1 METKKSIISVM
12 ALLCST
18 LLYGQSNTGAFQTIC
33 EHNRTFVNNA
43 GDKTQEDVSDSIC
56 FTDSITKDSAQAP
69 TTAYSDLSIEQL
81 EKLIKLYESY
91 KQDKRER
98 RTLIKQNNQQVLS
111 YYNGENH
118 ELSLANL
125 IDVIEEVGLN
135 NQLFVLAQAVLETG
149 HFTSPVCKNYHN
161 LFGLYDS
168 KHKDYYRFA
177 RWEDSVVGY
186 QKFIQYRYKGGNY
199 LKFLKRIGYAED
211 PRYTTTVA
219 KIATQLYKRLFTQEY
234 YQDIEQRKSY
244 LE

>member
-18 LLYGQSNTGAFQTIC
+18 IVFGQSINESFHTIMA
-33 EHNRTFVNNA
+33 HYRPIVIN
-43 GDKTQEDVSDSIC
+43 
-56 FTDSITKDSAQAP
+56 TKDKGQENALDSVAMKDSMTADSAHVMN
-69 TTAYSDLSIEQL
+69 TDYSSLSIEQL
-81 EKLIKLYESY
+81 EKLIILYENY
-91 KQDKRER
+91 LHKKRESS
-98 RTLIKQNNQQVLS
+98 TLIEHNNQQVIS
-111 YYNGENH
+111 YYTGESH
-118 ELSLANL
+118 ELTLANL
-125 IDVIEEVGLN
+125 IDVIEEVGLS

-199 LKFLKRIGYAED
+199 LQFLKRIGYAED

-219 KIATQLYKRLFTQEY
+219 KIATQLYKRLFTQ
-234 YQDIEQRKSY
+234 
-244 LE
+244 

>member
-1 METKKSIISVM
+1 METRKSILSVM

-18 LLYGQSNTGAFQTIC
+18 IVFGQSINESFHTIMAHYRPIVINTKDKGQ
-33 EHNRTFVNNA
+33 ENA
-43 GDKTQEDVSDSIC
+43 LDSVAMK
-56 FTDSITKDSAQAP
+56 DSMTADSAQVMN
-69 TTAYSDLSIEQL
+69 TDYSGLSIEQL
-81 EKLIKLYESY
+81 EKLIILYENY
-91 KQDKRER
+91 LHKKRESS
-98 RTLIKQNNQQVLS
+98 TIIEHNNQQVIS
-111 YYNGENH
+111 YYTGESH
-118 ELSLANL
+118 ELTLANL
-125 IDVIEEVGLN
+125 LDVIEEVGLS

-199 LKFLKRIGYAED
+199 LQFLKRIGYAED

-219 KIATQLYKRLFTQEY
+219 KIATQLYKRLFTQ
-234 YQDIEQRKSY
+234 
-244 LE
+244 

>member
-1 METKKSIISVM
+1 METKKSILSVM

-18 LLYGQSNTGAFQTIC
+18 LLYGQSNTGSFHTIG
-33 EHNRTFVNNA
+33 EHNHTLENNA

-56 FTDSITKDSAQAP
+56 FTDSITKDSVQAS

-81 EKLIKLYESY
+81 EKLIKFYESY
-91 KQDKRER
+91 KRDKRER
-98 RTLIKQNNQQVLS
+98 STLIKQNNQQVLR
-111 YYNGENH
+111 YYNGESH

-186 QKFIQYRYKGGNY
+186 QKFIQYRYNGGNY
-199 LKFLKRIGYAED
+199 LQFLKRIGYAED

-219 KIATQLYKRLFTQEY
+219 KIATQLYKRLFTQ
-234 YQDIEQRKSY
+234 
-244 LE
+244 

>member
-1 METKKSIISVM
+1 METKKSILSVM

-18 LLYGQSNTGAFQTIC
+18 IVFGQSINESFHTIMA
-33 EHNRTFVNNA
+33 HYRPIVIN
-43 GDKTQEDVSDSIC
+43 
-56 FTDSITKDSAQAP
+56 TKDKGQENALDSVAMKDSM
-69 TTAYSDLSIEQL
+69 TADSSQVMNTDYSDLSIEQL
-81 EKLIKLYESY
+81 EKLIILYENY
-91 KQDKRER
+91 IHKKRESS
-98 RTLIKQNNQQVLS
+98 TLIEHNNQQVIS
-111 YYNGENH
+111 YYTGESH
-118 ELSLANL
+118 ELTLANL
-125 IDVIEEVGLN
+125 IDVIEEVGLS

-199 LKFLKRIGYAED
+199 LQFLKRIGYAED

-219 KIATQLYKRLFTQEY
+219 KIATQLYKRLFTQ
-234 YQDIEQRKSY
+234 
-244 LE
+244 

>member
-18 LLYGQSNTGAFQTIC
+18 IVLGQSINESFHTIR
-33 EHNRTFVNNA
+33 EHYRPIVNDTK
-43 GDKTQEDVSDSIC
+43 DKGQEDVLDSVAIK
-56 FTDSITKDSAQAP
+56 DSMTVDSAQVMN
-69 TTAYSDLSIEQL
+69 TDYSDLSIEQL
-81 EKLIKLYESY
+81 EELIILYENY
-91 KQDKRER
+91 LHKKRESS
-98 RTLIKQNNQQVLS
+98 TLIRHNNQQVLS
-111 YYNGENH
+111 YYTGDSH
-118 ELSLANL
+118 ELTLANL
-125 IDVIEEVGLN
+125 IDVIEEVGLS

-177 RWEDSVVGY
+177 RWEDSVIGY

-199 LKFLKRIGYAED
+199 LQFLKRIGYAED

-219 KIATQLYKRLFTQEY
+219 KIATQLYKRLFTQ
-234 YQDIEQRKSY
+234 
-244 LE
+244 

>member
-12 ALLCST
+12 TLLCST
-18 LLYGQSNTGAFQTIC
+18 LLYGQSNTGSFHTIC

-43 GDKTQEDVSDSIC
+43 EDKTREDVSESIYS
-56 FTDSITKDSAQAP
+56 TDSNIVDSVQLS
-69 TTAYSDLSIEQL
+69 TTVYSGLSIEQL

-98 RTLIKQNNQQVLS
+98 STLIEHNNQQVLS
-111 YYNGENH
+111 YYTGESR
-118 ELSLANL
+118 ELTLANL

-177 RWEDSVVGY
+177 RWEDSVVDY

-199 LKFLKRIGYAED
+199 LQFLKRIGYAED
-211 PRYTTTVA
+211 PRYTSTVA
-219 KIATQLYKRLFTQEY
+219 KIATQLYKRLFAQ
-234 YQDIEQRKSY
+234 
-244 LE
+244 

>member
-12 ALLCST
+12 TLLCST
-18 LLYGQSNTGAFQTIC
+18 LLYGQSDTGPFHTIC
-33 EHNRTFVNNA
+33 EHNRTFVKNA
-43 GDKTQEDVSDSIC
+43 EDKTREDVSDSIC
-56 FTDSITKDSAQAP
+56 STDSNMIDSVQLS
-69 TTAYSDLSIEQL
+69 TTVYSGLSIEQL

-98 RTLIKQNNQQVLS
+98 STLIEHNNQQILS
-111 YYNGENH
+111 YYTGESR
-118 ELSLANL
+118 ELTLANL

-149 HFTSPVCKNYHN
+149 HFSSPVCKNYHN

-168 KHKDYYRFA
+168 KHKDYYRFD

-199 LKFLKRIGYAED
+199 LQFLKRIGYAED
-211 PRYTTTVA
+211 PRYTSTVA
-219 KIATQLYKRLFTQEY
+219 KIATQLYKRLFTQ
-234 YQDIEQRKSY
+234 
-244 LE
+244 

>member
-1 METKKSIISVM
+1 M

-18 LLYGQSNTGAFQTIC
+18 FLYGQSNTGAFHTIC

-43 GDKTQEDVSDSIC
+43 EDKTREDVSDSIC
-56 FTDSITKDSAQAP
+56 STDSNMVGSVQLS
-69 TTAYSDLSIEQL
+69 TTVYSGLSIEQL

-91 KQDKRER
+91 KQDKKER
-98 RTLIKQNNQQVLS
+98 STLTEHNNQQELS
-111 YYNGENH
+111 YYTGERR
-118 ELSLANL
+118 ELTLANL
-125 IDVIEEVGLN
+125 IDVIEEVCLN

-149 HFTSPVCKNYHN
+149 HFSSPVCKNYHN

-186 QKFIQYRYKGGNY
+186 RKFIQYRYKGGNY
-199 LKFLKRIGYAED
+199 LQFLKRIGYAED

-219 KIATQLYKRLFTQEY
+219 KIATQLYKRLFTQ
-234 YQDIEQRKSY
+234 
-244 LE
+244 

>member
-1 METKKSIISVM
+1 METRKTILSVM

-18 LLYGQSNTGAFQTIC
+18 IVFGQSINESFHTIIA
-33 EHNRTFVNNA
+33 HYRPIVIN
-43 GDKTQEDVSDSIC
+43 
-56 FTDSITKDSAQAP
+56 TKDKGQENALDSVAMKDSMTADSAHVMN
-69 TTAYSDLSIEQL
+69 TDYSSLSIEQL
-81 EKLIKLYESY
+81 EKLIILYENY
-91 KQDKRER
+91 LHKKRESS
-98 RTLIKQNNQQVLS
+98 TLIEHNNQQVIS
-111 YYNGENH
+111 YYTGESH
-118 ELSLANL
+118 ELTLANL
-125 IDVIEEVGLN
+125 IDVIEEVGLS

-199 LKFLKRIGYAED
+199 LQFLKRIGYAED

-219 KIATQLYKRLFTQEY
+219 KIATQLYKRLFTQ
-234 YQDIEQRKSY
+234 
-244 LE
+244 

>member
-18 LLYGQSNTGAFQTIC
+18 IVFGQSINESFHTIREHYRPIVNYTKDKGQELAF
-33 EHNRTFVNNA
+33 
-43 GDKTQEDVSDSIC
+43 DSVAIK
-56 FTDSITKDSAQAP
+56 DSMTVDSAQVMN
-69 TTAYSDLSIEQL
+69 TDYSDLSIEQL
-81 EKLIKLYESY
+81 EELIILYENY
-91 KQDKRER
+91 LHKKRESS
-98 RTLIKQNNQQVLS
+98 TLIRHNNQQVLS
-111 YYNGENH
+111 YYTGDSH
-118 ELSLANL
+118 ELTLANL
-125 IDVIEEVGLN
+125 IDVIEEVGLS

-177 RWEDSVVGY
+177 RWEDSVIGY

-199 LKFLKRIGYAED
+199 LQFLKRIGYAED

-219 KIATQLYKRLFTQEY
+219 KIATQLYKRLFTQ
-234 YQDIEQRKSY
+234 
-244 LE
+244 

>member
-18 LLYGQSNTGAFQTIC
+18 IVLGQSINESFHTIREHYRPIVNDTKDKGQELAF
-33 EHNRTFVNNA
+33 
-43 GDKTQEDVSDSIC
+43 DSVAIK
-56 FTDSITKDSAQAP
+56 DSMTVDSAQVMN
-69 TTAYSDLSIEQL
+69 TDYSDLSIEQL
-81 EKLIKLYESY
+81 EELIILYENY
-91 KQDKRER
+91 LHKKRESS
-98 RTLIKQNNQQVLS
+98 TLIRHNNQQVLS
-111 YYNGENH
+111 YYTGDSH
-118 ELSLANL
+118 ELTLANL
-125 IDVIEEVGLN
+125 IDVIEEVGLS

-177 RWEDSVVGY
+177 RWEDSVIGY

-199 LKFLKRIGYAED
+199 LQFLKRIGYAED

-219 KIATQLYKRLFTQEY
+219 KIATQLYKRLFTQ
-234 YQDIEQRKSY
+234 
-244 LE
+244 

>member
-18 LLYGQSNTGAFQTIC
+18 IVLGQSINESFHTIREHYRPIVNDTKDKGQELAF
-33 EHNRTFVNNA
+33 
-43 GDKTQEDVSDSIC
+43 DSVAIK
-56 FTDSITKDSAQAP
+56 DSMTVDSAQVMN
-69 TTAYSDLSIEQL
+69 TDYSDLSIEQL
-81 EKLIKLYESY
+81 EKLIILYENY
-91 KQDKRER
+91 LHKKRESS
-98 RTLIKQNNQQVLS
+98 TLIRHNNQQVLS
-111 YYNGENH
+111 YYTGDSH
-118 ELSLANL
+118 ELTLTNL
-125 IDVIEEVGLN
+125 IDVIEEVGLS

-177 RWEDSVVGY
+177 RWEDSVIGY

-199 LKFLKRIGYAED
+199 LQFLKRIGYAED

-219 KIATQLYKRLFTQEY
+219 KIATQLYKRLFTQ
-234 YQDIEQRKSY
+234 
-244 LE
+244 

>member
-1 METKKSIISVM
+1 M

-18 LLYGQSNTGAFQTIC
+18 IVFGQSINESFHTIRAHCRPIVINTK
-33 EHNRTFVNNA
+33 
-43 GDKTQEDVSDSIC
+43 DKGQEDALDSVAMK
-56 FTDSITKDSAQAP
+56 DSMTADSAQVMN
-69 TTAYSDLSIEQL
+69 TDYSGLSIEQL
-81 EKLIKLYESY
+81 EKLIILYENY
-91 KQDKRER
+91 LHKKRESS
-98 RTLIKQNNQQVLS
+98 TLIKQNNQQILR
-111 YYNGENH
+111 YYNGESH
-118 ELSLANL
+118 DLSLANL
-125 IDVIEEVGLN
+125 IDVIEEVGLS

-199 LKFLKRIGYAED
+199 LQFLKRIGYAED

-219 KIATQLYKRLFTQEY
+219 KIATQLYKRIFTQ
-234 YQDIEQRKSY
+234 
-244 LE
+244 